1 MSRYR
6 EDNKDPRMGY
16 YYVVRK
22 MFGEETRVG
31 GEEARG
37 WKISNSCRLLQFCR
51 EIEFHVCFLSGRFSP

>member
-1 MSRYR
+1 MNR

-31 GEEARG
+31 GEKLEVGRYPT
-37 WKISNSCRLLQFCR
+37 LVDFCN
-51 EIEFHVCFLSGRFSP
+51 FVGK